1 MALPIPPTWSPKV
14 LSNRS
19 GSDVAAK
26 GTKMSCARYVGRVG
40 GLAVALGAGMAIALA
55 TPAVGSADSGTSTG
69 ASAGASNHHTR
80 SAADGAASR
89 SVRRAASASSASSP
103 APAATA
109 VITTAHVAG
118 VAKGTPQ
125 SPASP
130 AQAVA
135 AAVAEAVRR
144 EVAHGSLRASIIVTP
159 TAAVVATPTPLVS
172 GNLLA
177 NPGAELGDP
186 SLSGYSSVTMPG
198 WQVTGTPT
206 VIEYGTQRR
215 LPGLFGTKGL
225 LLPKFLSF
233 PQKAPAVGD
242 TQFFGGGNV
251 ATSSLTQT
259 VDFGQ
264 DAGGLDF
271 ALSADLGGYLIDPSR
286 ASVKVNFLDANQGFI
301 SSAEIKP
308 VTALGRLAQTGL
320 ESRSITGVIP
330 DGAESAQ
337 VVVTL
342 KDLNP
347 VLGNYNNAYAD
358 NISFSVSQAI
368 APNAIAVPDS
378 NVGTLD
384 HVFLVY
390 MENHGVNDII
400 GSPNAPYINSLVNAY
415 GYAQDYYALTHPSM
429 PNYWPILGGSD
440 FGLNYNCASQCF
452 DEPNL
457 ISANP
462 NLTWAAYQDGGGGY
476 TDPNDRTPFLAFDNI
491 YSQTALVNSQI
502 RDISAM
508 ATDLSNPASVA
519 QFNWIAG
526 DEATNMEG
534 PINTI
539 PGILRFAFSQLTT
552 HQYNVAA
559 GDQFVQEQ
567 FSTIFNSA
575 LWQDVNTKSAIIL
588 TFDEDYNNISWGIGN
603 EGNHVVTVVIPSPGA
618 LQAATDPMRG
628 GAFVAS
634 DYYNHYSLQRTIEL
648 ALGLGTL
655 TNNDLYA
662 QPMNEFWV

>member
-1 MALPIPPTWSPKV
+1 MAK
-14 LSNRS
+14 RQ
-19 GSDVAAK
+19 
-26 GTKMSCARYVGRVG
+26 
-40 GLAVALGAGMAIALA
+40 
-55 TPAVGSADSGTSTG
+55 
-69 ASAGASNHHTR
+69 
-80 SAADGAASR
+80 
-89 SVRRAASASSASSP
+89 
-103 APAATA
+103 

-118 VAKGTPQ
+118 GAKGTPQ
-125 SPASP
+125 APATP

-135 AAVAEAVRR
+135 AAVAEVVRR
-144 EVAHGSLRASIIVTP
+144 QIAQGTRHASIVVTP
-159 TAAVVATPTPLVS
+159 TAAVVTTPTPLVS

-186 SLSGYSSVTMPG
+186 SLSGYSSVTLPG
-198 WQVTGTPT
+198 WDVTGTPT

-215 LPGLFGTKGL
+215 LPGLLGSKGI

-233 PQKAPAVGD
+233 PQKAPAPGD

-251 ATSSLTQT
+251 ATSLLTQT
-259 VDFGQ
+259 VNFGQ

-286 ASVKVNFLDANQGFI
+286 ASVKVNFLDANKGFI

-308 VTALGRLAQTGL
+308 VTALGRLFQTGL
-320 ESRSITGVIP
+320 QSRSITGVIP

-337 VVVTL
+337 VIVTL

-358 NISFSVSQAI
+358 NISFSVSQAF
-368 APNAIAVPDS
+368 APNVIAVPSLTS

-390 MENHGVNDII
+390 MENHGTNDII

-415 GYAQDYYALTHPSM
+415 GYAQNYYALTHPSM

-440 FGLNYNCASQCF
+440 FGLNYNCATKCF
-452 DEPNL
+452 DEPTIL
-457 ISANP
+457 DQGVS
-462 NLTWAAYQDGGGGY
+462 WAAYQDGGGGY
-476 TDPNDRTPFLAFDNI
+476 TDPEDRTPFLAFTDI
-491 YSQTALVNSQI
+491 YDDPATEAKI
-502 RDISAM
+502 KDIGVLAS
-508 ATDLSNPASVA
+508 DLGNPGSVA
-519 QFNWIAG
+519 KFNWIAG
-526 DEATNMEG
+526 DESTNMEG
-534 PINTI
+534 PISTI
-539 PGILRFAFSQLTT
+539 PGILRWAFSQLTT

-559 GDQFVQEQ
+559 GDQFMQEQ
-567 FSTIFNSA
+567 LSTIMNSDTWA
-575 LWQDVNTKSAIIL
+575 TTKSAIFL
-588 TFDEDYNNISWGIGN
+588 TFDEDFDNISLGIGN
-603 EGNHVVTVVIPSPGA
+603 EGNHVVTVVIPSP
-618 LQAATDPMRG
+618 AAIASGGMRG

-648 ALGLGTL
+648 ALGL
-655 TNNDLYA
+655 TNVTKNDLYA

>member
-1 MALPIPPTWSPKV
+1 
-14 LSNRS
+14 
-19 GSDVAAK
+19 
-26 GTKMSCARYVGRVG
+26 MSCARYVGRVG

-55 TPAVGSADSGTSTG
+55 TPAVGSADSGSSTS
-69 ASAGASNHHTR
+69 ASAGASNHNSR
-80 SAADGAASR
+80 SADNGTASR
-89 SVRRAASASSASSP
+89 SARRAASSSSSAP
-103 APAATA
+103 TATA
-109 VITTAHVAG
+109 VVSRQVVTSAHVAG
-118 VAKGTPQ
+118 GATGTPKT
-125 SPASP
+125 PATP
-130 AQAVA
+130 AQALA
-135 AAVAEAVRR
+135 GAVAEVVRR
-144 EVAHGSLRASIIVTP
+144 QIAQGSRHASIVVTP
-159 TAAVVATPTPLVS
+159 TAAVVTTPTPLLS

-198 WQVTGTPT
+198 WDVTGTPT

-215 LPGLFGTKGL
+215 LPGLFGTKGP

-233 PQKAPAVGD
+233 PQKAPAGGD

-264 DAGGLDF
+264 NAGGLDF

-286 ASVKVNFLDANQGFI
+286 ASVKVNFLDANSGYI

-330 DGAESAQ
+330 DGAQSAQ

-358 NISFSVSQAI
+358 NISFSVSQAF
-368 APNAIAVPDS
+368 APNVIAVPAS

-390 MENHGVNDII
+390 MENHGTNDII
-400 GSPNAPYINSLVNAY
+400 GSPNAPYINSLVNDY
-415 GYAQDYYALTHPSM
+415 GYAQNYYALTHPSM

-440 FGLNYNCASQCF
+440 FGFNYNCATKCV

-457 ISANP
+457 ITNNP
-462 NLTWAAYQDGGGGY
+462 NLTWAGYQDGGGGY
-476 TDPNDRTPFLAFDNI
+476 TDPQDRLPFLAFTNL
-491 YSQTALVNSQI
+491 YAQAGAHLF
-502 RDISAM
+502 DIAQLQP
-508 ATDLSNPASVA
+508 DLANPANVA

-534 PINTI
+534 PINTL
-539 PGILRFAFSQLTT
+539 PGILHFALSQLTT

-559 GDQFVQEQ
+559 GDQFVQDQ
-567 FSTIFNSA
+567 LSTIMNSDA
-575 LWQDVNTKSAIIL
+575 WANSKSAIFL

-603 EGNHVVTVVIPSPGA
+603 EGNHVVMVVIPSPDAVASG
-618 LQAATDPMRG
+618 MKG

-648 ALGLGTL
+648 ALGLGTV